1 MVLNIERAKR
11 DRWLLGVCG
20 GIAHRYGWSPNLVR
34 LVTVI
39 LGIFLPGPNVI
50 VVVGYIV
57 LGLIRPESEE
67 F

>member
-1 MVLNIERAKR
+1 MNIERAKK

-20 GIAHRYGWSPNLVR
+20 GIAHRYGWNSNVVR

-50 VVVGYIV
+50 VLAAYII
-57 LGLIRPESEE
+57 LGLILPESEE